1 MKNDSNETFIA
12 SFRASAIGVRFSE
25 DVEADRVQRKLAA
38 LKKWGILAKSE
49 AEFWA
54 KFRAKQAEI
63 ADCRTKYEVAE
74 TALREAGSKLYVAQQ
89 IADTFCVERER
100 EEAMARAAVLHEA
113 NPHVQPLLFEPIR
126 HEIEA
131 CRNAPVSVE
140 TKNSDRIYGHSGAP
154 VPEQFFSSRPL
165 ILARIEFLQRASN
178 LANEAIFAV
187 GDDGDD
193 MLVQIR
199 ESILAAAPSV
209 ERMVQIPLSPDG
221 ARQAKDKEITRA
233 IAQAEELAKKN
244 FGLALREAK

>member
-25 DVEADRVQRKLAA
+25 DVEADRVERKLAA
-38 LKKWGILAKSE
+38 LKKWGILAKNE

-100 EEAMARAAVLHEA
+100 EEAMARAAVLAET

-126 HEIEA
+126 DAIKKSRA
-131 CRNAPVSVE
+131 ARPSSE
-140 TKNSDRIYGHSGAP
+140 TKYGNMIFSKSGAP
-154 VPEQFFSSRPL
+154 VPDRHFASQPA
-165 ILARIEFLQRASN
+165 ILARVEFLQRCLN
-178 LANEAIFAV
+178 HANEALFAIS
-187 GDDGDD
+187 DDGDNT
-193 MLVQIR
+193 LIEIR
-199 ESILAAAPSV
+199 EAILAAAPSV
-209 ERMVQIPLSPDG
+209 EKMVSIPLTRDG
-221 ARQAKDKEITRA
+221 ARQATDKEILAAVTK
-233 IAQAEELAKKN
+233 AEELAAKH
-244 FGLALREAK
+244 FGVAMRDAK